1 MKKKVT
7 LKVALLY
14 SHLSGLQRMVLKKEL
29 KSAEIMSDSSLGK
42 NASAAEDHTRRNNYQ
57 LRTETE
63 ATVHTGSLKHD
74 DRKLEKC
81 CLFR

>member
-14 SHLSGLQRMVLKKEL
+14 GHLSGLQRMVFKKRQ
-29 KSAEIMSDSSLGK
+29 SAEIMSDSSLGK
-42 NASAAEDHTRRNNYQ
+42 NASAAEDHTRCNNYQ

-63 ATVHTGSLKHD
+63 ATVHTGSLKLD

>member
-14 SHLSGLQRMVLKKEL
+14 GHLSGLQRMVLKKRQ
-29 KSAEIMSDSSLGK
+29 SAEIMSDSSLGK

-63 ATVHTGSLKHD
+63 ATVHTGSLKLD